1 MHCDQKNITEE
12 PETLDDMDLTGKRN
26 ELGLYVDSFFLCC
39 PAICI
44 FFVIDND
51 VLQPVQFFGVPAI
64 GPYTGANLSTR
75 VNGKFIQKQIVCG
88 SLILLFCTE
97 FEHLQCL
104 CREEMAVHKLSAEK
118 RRCVGMNASLFYKKE
133 GF

>member
-1 MHCDQKNITEE
+1 
-12 PETLDDMDLTGKRN
+12 MDLAGRRN

-39 PAICI
+39 SAICM

-51 VLQPVQFFGVPAI
+51 VLQPVQFLGVPAT
-64 GPYTGANLSTR
+64 GPYTGANLPTR

-97 FEHLQCL
+97 SERPQCL
-104 CREEMAVHKLSAEK
+104 CPEETAVQKMAAEK
-118 RRCVGMNASLFYKKE
+118 RRCMGMNASLFHKRE